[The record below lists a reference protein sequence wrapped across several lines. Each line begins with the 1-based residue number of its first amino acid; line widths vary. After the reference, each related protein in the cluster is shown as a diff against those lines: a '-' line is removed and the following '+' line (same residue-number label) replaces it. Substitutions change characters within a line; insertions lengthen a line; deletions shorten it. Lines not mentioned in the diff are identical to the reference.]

1 MRWVYLYLTT
11 FQPMHKSFRN
21 NEKTKT
27 KAAFRKDKQTKQ
39 GHTASNDLKKK
50 KNRSRLVCCQ
60 C

>member
-27 KAAFRKDKQTKQ
+27 KAAFRKDKQSKQ
-39 GHTASNDLKKK
+39 GHTASHDLKKK
-50 KNRSRLVCCQ
+50 KNQV
-60 C
+60 

>member
-11 FQPMHKSFRN
+11 LQPTNTQSFRN

-39 GHTASNDLKKK
+39 GHTASND
-50 KNRSRLVCCQ
+50 
-60 C
+60 